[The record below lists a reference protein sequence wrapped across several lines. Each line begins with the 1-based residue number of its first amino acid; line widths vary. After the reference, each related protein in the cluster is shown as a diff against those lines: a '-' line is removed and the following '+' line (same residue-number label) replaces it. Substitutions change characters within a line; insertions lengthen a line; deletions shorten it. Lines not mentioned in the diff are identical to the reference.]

1 MKIAMAVNK
10 PELLFISSSLLVPN
24 QYRLIDSLVVDMT
37 ELLEFMLISE
47 EFPQTV
53 ALGLCTNNSEEVR
66 LERMYSVRYSGKD
79 YLPFAKEL
87 IKSHVENGAVGSS
100 H

>member
-1 MKIAMAVNK
+1 
-10 PELLFISSSLLVPN
+10 
-24 QYRLIDSLVVDMT
+24 MT

-53 ALGLCTNNSEEVR
+53 GLGLCTNNSEDVR

-87 IKSHVENGAVGSS
+87 IKGHVENGVVGGGFEVPKVTITYSS
-100 H
+100 YWILKCL

>member
-1 MKIAMAVNK
+1 
-10 PELLFISSSLLVPN
+10 
-24 QYRLIDSLVVDMT
+24 MT